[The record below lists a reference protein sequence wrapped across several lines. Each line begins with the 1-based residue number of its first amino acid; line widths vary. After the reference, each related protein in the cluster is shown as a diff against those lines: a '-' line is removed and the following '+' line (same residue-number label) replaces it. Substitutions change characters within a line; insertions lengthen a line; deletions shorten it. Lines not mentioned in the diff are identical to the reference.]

1 MAKEIAKLLR
11 TEMAADVTAL
21 PMLAKLLQAYGRKG
35 DKVLAHITPEEARRL
50 EDEGGSGTINP
61 HTGLPEY
68 FDGDFMTDTSQEM
81 GSLEP
86 AQAAQQ
92 FPEFY
97 PQGEVPQ
104 AGEVTTFAPSEGGVI
119 PTYGAPPTQDFF
131 AARGLP
137 AGTTPLEASVPSVP
151 LSPAMAP
158 GMQYQTPEQ
167 IAAAAQTA
175 APQEKGL
182 FEGLTEGMTPQEK
195 RNLLLRAGL
204 GIGGGLLSGLQGRR
218 ATKQAQQAKQE
229 IADVG
234 KPYQEAGK
242 RLQEQALRGELT
254 PAGQQQ
260 VQAAQA
266 QLAQSIERRGG
277 VGAQQAA
284 TQIAALRQN
293 LLDQQ
298 YNYGLK
304 VAQIGDSYAVNAIRT
319 GLTQDAGVASSMKAF
334 GGALAGFYG
343 MQPNVQ
349 PNVQA

>member
-35 DKVLAHITPEEARRL
+35 DKVLAHITPEEAQRL

-68 FDGDFMTDTSQEM
+68 FDGDFITDTSQEM

-86 AQAAQQ
+86 EQAAQQ

-119 PTYGAPPTQDFF
+119 PTYGALPTQDFF

-137 AGTTPLEASVPSVP
+137 AGTAPSVAAAPSIP
-151 LSPAMAP
+151 LAPAIAP

-167 IAAAAQTA
+167 IAAAAQA
-175 APQEKGL
+175 APPPEEKGIL
-182 FEGLTEGMTPQEK
+182 DKLGLTKEQA
-195 RNLLLRAGL
+195 LRLGL
-204 GIGGGLLSGLQGRR
+204 GGLSALTTGLAGQRGI
-218 ATKQAQQAKQE
+218 KQAQQAKQE
-229 IADVG
+229 IADIG
-234 KPYQEAGK
+234 KPYRETGK
-242 RLQEQALRGELT
+242 QLQEQALRGELT

-260 VQAAQA
+260 LQAAQA
-266 QLAQSIERRGG
+266 QLAQGIERRGG

-284 TQIAALRQN
+284 TQIAAFRQN

-304 VAQIGDSYAVNAIRT
+304 VAQIGDSYAAQAIRT
-319 GLTQDAGVASSMKAF
+319 GMTQDQEMARMMAN
-334 GGALAGFYG
+334 LAGTVG
-343 MQPNVQ
+343 NVFGAT
-349 PNVQA
+349 PPTRG

>member
-21 PMLAKLLQAYGRKG
+21 PMLAKLLQSYGRKG
-35 DKVLAHITPEEARRL
+35 DKMLAHITPEEARML

-61 HTGLPEY
+61 NTGLPEY
-68 FDGDFMTDTSQEM
+68 YDGDFMTDTSQEM
-81 GSLEP
+81 GSFTPE
-86 AQAAQQ
+86 AAAQQ
-92 FPEFY
+92 FPEYY

-119 PTYGAPPTQDFF
+119 PTYGAPQIQDFF

-137 AGTTPLEASVPSVP
+137 AGTTPLEASAPSVP

-167 IAAAAQTA
+167 IAAAAA
-175 APQEKGL
+175 AAPAPQEKGFL
-182 FEGLTEGMTPQEK
+182 DKLGLTKEQA
-195 RNLLLRAGL
+195 LRLGL
-204 GIGGGLLSGLQGRR
+204 GGLGALTTGLAGQRGIRQAEQARR
-218 ATKQAQQAKQE
+218 E
-229 IADVG
+229 IADIG
-234 KPYQEAGK
+234 KPYQETGK
-242 RLQEQALRGELT
+242 QLQAQALRGELT

-266 QLAQSIERRGG
+266 QLAQGAERRGG

-284 TQIAALRQN
+284 TQIQAFRQN

-304 VAQIGDSYAVNAIRT
+304 VAQIGDAYAANAIRT
-319 GLTQDAGVASSMKAF
+319 GLTADQEMAKLMANITGTLGATL
-334 GGALAGFYG
+334 GGI
-343 MQPNVQ
+343 PNV
-349 PNVQA
+349 PGTPTARS

>member
-21 PMLAKLLQAYGRKG
+21 PMLAKLLQQYGRKG
-35 DKVLAHITPEEARRL
+35 DKVLAHITPEEAQRL

-68 FDGDFMTDTSQEM
+68 YDGDFMTDTSQEM
-81 GSLEP
+81 GSFTPEE
-86 AQAAQQ
+86 AAQQ
-92 FPEFY
+92 FPEYY

-119 PTYGAPPTQDFF
+119 PTYGAPQIQDFF

-137 AGTTPLEASVPSVP
+137 AGTTPLEASAPSVP

-167 IAAAAQTA
+167 IAAAAA
-175 APQEKGL
+175 AAPAPQEKGFL
-182 FEGLTEGMTPQEK
+182 DKLGLTKEQA
-195 RNLLLRAGL
+195 LRLGL
-204 GIGGGLLSGLQGRR
+204 GGVSALATGLAGQRGINQARKAREDVAALGR
-218 ATKQAQQAKQE
+218 
-229 IADVG
+229 
-234 KPYQEAGK
+234 PYQETGK

-266 QLAQSIERRGG
+266 QLAQGAERRGG

-284 TQIAALRQN
+284 TQIAAFRQN

-304 VAQIGDSYAVNAIRT
+304 VAQIGDSYAAQAIRT
-319 GLTQDAGVASSMKAF
+319 GLTQDQEMARMMANLASTVGNVYGVMPPQSPAR
-334 GGALAGFYG
+334 G
-343 MQPNVQ
+343 
-349 PNVQA
+349 

>member
-11 TEMAADVTAL
+11 TEMAADITAL

-35 DKVLAHITPEEARRL
+35 DKVLAHITPEEAQRL

-81 GSLEP
+81 GSFTSE
-86 AQAAQQ
+86 AAAQQ
-92 FPEFY
+92 FPEY
-97 PQGEVPQ
+97 YAQGEAPQ
-104 AGEVTTFAPSEGGVI
+104 AGESTRFAPSEGGVI
-119 PTYGAPPTQDFF
+119 PTYEPTSSSYSPDFF
-131 AARGLP
+131 ASRGLP
-137 AGTTPLEASVPSVP
+137 TGTVPAMAAAPSVP
-151 LSPAMAP
+151 LDPALSP

-167 IAAAAQTA
+167 IAAAA
-175 APQEKGL
+175 PQEKG
-182 FEGLTEGMTPQEK
+182 FFDDLTKGMTPQEK
-195 RNLLLRAGL
+195 RNLLLRSGL
-204 GIGGGLLSGLQGRR
+204 GIGGGLLGAYQGR
-218 ATKQAQQAKQE
+218 QAQKRADQAKRQLEE
-229 IADVG
+229 IG
-234 KPYQEAGK
+234 RPYQEQG
-242 RLQEQALRGELT
+242 RQMQAAAQRGELT

-260 VQAAQA
+260 LQAAQA
-266 QLAQSIERRGG
+266 QLAQGIERRGG

-304 VAQIGDSYAVNAIRT
+304 VAQIGDSYAAQAVKV
-319 GLTQDAGVASSMKAF
+319 GLTQDAGVSSSMRAF

-343 MQPNVQ
+343 SQPT
-349 PNVQA
+349 A

>member
-35 DKVLAHITPEEARRL
+35 DKVLAHITPEEAQRL

-151 LSPAMAP
+151 LSPAIAP

-175 APQEKGL
+175 PPPQEKGIL
-182 FEGLTEGMTPQEK
+182 DKLGLTKEQA
-195 RNLLLRAGL
+195 LRLGL
-204 GIGGGLLSGLQGRR
+204 GGLSALTTGLAGQRGI
-218 ATKQAQQAKQE
+218 KQAQQAKQE
-229 IADVG
+229 IADIG
-234 KPYQEAGK
+234 KPYREKGAE
-242 RLQEQALRGELT
+242 LQAAALRGELT

-260 VQAAQA
+260 LQAAQA
-266 QLAQSIERRGG
+266 QLAQGIERRGG

-284 TQIAALRQN
+284 TQVAAFRQN

-304 VAQIGDSYAVNAIRT
+304 VAQIGDAYAAQAIRT
-319 GLTQDAGVASSMKAF
+319 GLTQDQEMVRLMSN
-334 GGALAGFYG
+334 LAGTLGSVYG
-343 MQPNVQ
+343 GMPNVAGTTT
-349 PNVQA
+349 VRA